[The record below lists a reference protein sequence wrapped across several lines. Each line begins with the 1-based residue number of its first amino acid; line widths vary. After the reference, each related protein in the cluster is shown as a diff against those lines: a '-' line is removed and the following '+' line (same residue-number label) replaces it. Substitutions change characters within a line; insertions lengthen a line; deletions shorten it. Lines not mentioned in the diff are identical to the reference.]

1 MEALK
6 VLFKD
11 YLSTYKVNFKFQTSC
26 SLMLSFINF
35 QNYHSVT
42 DMRWDC
48 NCTSGMMI
56 MLCTSGVDY
65 ACCLQGSTCLGVVT
79 RARQYEAEADW
90 CASPLQSQL
99 LPSVDLSC
107 LFSVQ

>member
-48 NCTSGMMI
+48 TSGMMI

-65 ACCLQGSTCLGVVT
+65 GLLL
-79 RARQYEAEADW
+79 ARQYLLGSCYQSEA
-90 CASPLQSQL
+90 
-99 LPSVDLSC
+99 V
-107 LFSVQ
+107 